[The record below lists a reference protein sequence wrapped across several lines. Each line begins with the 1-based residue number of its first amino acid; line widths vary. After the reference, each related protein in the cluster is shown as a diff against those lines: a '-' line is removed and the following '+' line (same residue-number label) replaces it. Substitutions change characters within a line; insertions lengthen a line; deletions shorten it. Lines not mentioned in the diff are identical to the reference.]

1 MKKTYTYLKD
11 LPVSDQDVPPDS
23 ILSQTVFE
31 DGGVKVILF
40 SFAPEQE
47 LSEHTASVPA
57 ILHFLDGNAHL
68 VLGEEEQEAGPG
80 TWVHMPANLPH
91 SIFAKSNLTMLLYLL
106 EQ

>member
-1 MKKTYTYLKD
+1 MEKSDAYLKNI
-11 LPVSDQDVPPDS
+11 PVSKQDVPPDS

-31 DGGVKVILF
+31 DERVKVILF

-57 ILHFLDGNAHL
+57 ILHFLEGNAHL

-80 TWVHMPANLPH
+80 TWVHMPANLSH
-91 SIFAKSNLTMLLYLL
+91 SIFAKNNLTMLLYLL